1 MKKFKFNIQGNNYD
15 VEIND
20 VERNT
25 AKVEVNGTC
34 YIVELNQEVK
44 KVKTPTLK
52 RSAVK
57 TQKDMPKMNSAT
69 FKIKAPLPGT
79 IISVLVNEG
88 AEVNVGDAVLIY
100 EAMKMENKVLAE
112 KKGMVKNI
120 QVKPGDSIL
129 QEQLLLEIH

>member
-1 MKKFKFNIQGNNYD
+1 MKKFKFNIQGNNYE

-34 YIVELNQEVK
+34 YVVELAHEVK
-44 KVKTPTLK
+44 KIKTPTLL
-52 RSAVK
+52 RSTVK
-57 TQKDMPKMNSAT
+57 SQKDMPKMNSAI
-69 FKIKAPLPGT
+69 FKIKCPLPGT
-79 IISVLVNEG
+79 IVSVLVSEG
-88 AEVNVGDAVLIY
+88 AEVNVGDAVVIY

-112 KKGMVKNI
+112 KKGIVKNI
-120 QVKPGDSIL
+120 QVKAGDSIL